1 MGPQVFWLRM
11 CTTPS
16 TTDASHVRVIDEAAL
31 EKEWG
36 VKWVAAR
43 VPGCPRGSL
52 PFTDSGHPPV
62 VCRPASWDM
71 FCALRGK
78 KSVGIQGLGVST
90 PSARNLSSKFPTV
103 EALQQA
109 VQDGSL
115 SAVRSPFQDRT
126 WEEALQALET
136 NMALVKGPSVD
147 RVLPGDVIASLQ
159 ENGAIHRSIQA
170 RGVRVPSG
178 RNAVVIVR
186 F

>member
-1 MGPQVFWLRM
+1 
-11 CTTPS
+11 
-16 TTDASHVRVIDEAAL
+16 
-31 EKEWG
+31 
-36 VKWVAAR
+36 
-43 VPGCPRGSL
+43 
-52 PFTDSGHPPV
+52 
-62 VCRPASWDM
+62 M